1 MGIHVCNG
9 KVVKILDCFITGGAG
24 FIGSHLTHRLLQ
36 KGHRV
41 TILDNFSTTSPERL
55 AESGAYL
62 IQGSVLDKD
71 LVFSL
76 AEKCDYIIHLAAV
89 VGVRQVLKKGRECL
103 RVSYFGTENILEAA
117 VNFDKEIFVA
127 SSSAIYGK
135 IQEPL
140 VTENSDCILGNTKK
154 SSWLYSIGKLVEE
167 HLALAYFRELNA
179 KVKIGRF
186 FNVIGPYQSGAYG
199 MVVPTFISRAL
210 KGKPLP
216 VYGDG
221 NQTRTFVYIED
232 ALDGLEIILDKGGYG
247 DIYNI
252 GGTEEISIL
261 SLAELIKSLT
271 DSNSPIE
278 LIPYEKAF
286 DELFEETKR
295 RAPDISLLKKLGY
308 QSKYSLVEALSK
320 IITHH
325 KWEV

>member
-1 MGIHVCNG
+1 MDY
-9 KVVKILDCFITGGAG
+9 LITGGAG
-24 FIGSHLTHRLLQ
+24 FIGSHLTLRLLQ
-36 KGHRV
+36 KGHQI
-41 TILDNFSTTSPERL
+41 TILDNFSTGSPKRL
-55 AESGAYL
+55 TESGAYL

-76 AEKCDYIIHLAAV
+76 VEKCDYIIHLAAI
-89 VGVRQVLKKGRECL
+89 VGVRYALKKGRECL
-103 RVSYFGTENILEAA
+103 RVSYLGTENILDAA
-117 VNFDKEIFVA
+117 VRFDKDVFAA

-135 IQEPL
+135 IQEPS
-140 VTENSDCILGNTKK
+140 VTEDSDCVLGNTKK

-167 HLALAYFRELNA
+167 HLVLAYFRESNA

-186 FNVIGPYQSGAYG
+186 FNVIGSHQSGAYG

-210 KGKPLP
+210 KGEPLP

-221 NQTRTFVYIED
+221 TQTRTFVYIED

-261 SLAELIKSLT
+261 SLAQLIKSLT

-278 LIPYEKAF
+278 LISYEKAF

-295 RAPDISLLKKLGY
+295 RVPEITHLKKLGY
-308 QSKYSLVEALSK
+308 QPKYSLVEAISK

-325 KWEV
+325 KKMGV